1 VPDVRPRHSAV
12 EIGLNTYAVLVF
24 AMLWIGLAVGLA
36 DGGRLLTDAWARLT
50 GLEVVAQVAL
60 WILFL
65 PIAVLLWAWNAGLA
79 APFAW
84 VVALGL
90 ITWTLIALAG
100 LARAVRGHPA

>member
-1 VPDVRPRHSAV
+1 VRPWQSVV
-12 EIGLNTYAVLVF
+12 EIVLSTYAVLVF
-24 AMLWIGLAVGLA
+24 AILWIGVAIGIA
-36 DGGRLLTDAWARLT
+36 DGGRLLTDAWTRLT

-65 PIAVLLWAWNAGLA
+65 PIAVLLWAWNSGLA

-90 ITWTLIALAG
+90 LTWTLVALAG
-100 LARAVRGHPA
+100 LARAFRGHPA